1 MFNVVAGGR
10 ANNLCILQTMF
21 LRSTPK
27 RISFVVVGSAI
38 GLTLHSRFIRNDSSS
53 NAQWPRARP
62 LVGSRSK
69 ELSGQKKDDG
79 DTNAVERPDE
89 DTSSFKDDDSAAW
102 AAFSSRFASIGKSV
116 TSVYWPDF
124 VGKIADQILPEWAQ
138 ALPDYVTKLQKEIE
152 MAPGSLAEEIWQDAQ
167 DSDLHPNIKA
177 HAQVRISKDLC
188 PDELAFID
196 KRKRYTTQALA
207 RYLGIPEAEV
217 DPQDVPTIAMCGSGG
232 GLRALV
238 AGASSFLSS
247 QEAGLFDCA
256 TYTAGVSG
264 SCWLQTLYFSSLGA
278 RRHGSIIEHL
288 KRRIGVHI
296 AYPPSFLELLTRAPT
311 NKYLLSGP
319 IEKLKGDP
327 NASFGLVDVYGVLLA
342 SRLLVPRD
350 ELGVNDRD
358 LKLSNQRTHLA
369 EGANPL
375 PIYAAVRHE
384 IPIEEQKAEDKK
396 ATGKV
401 SDAVKEEAKREAWFQ
416 WFEFTP
422 YELFCEEWDAGI
434 PSWSIGRHFFQ
445 GRGLFNDRDLAP
457 PELGIPFMMGVWGS
471 AFCAT
476 LAHYYKEVRPIVK
489 GLIGFAGIDDLIEG
503 RNDDLIKVHPIDP
516 GSIPNYALGLEGLL
530 PATCPKSIFQD
541 RYLELMD
548 AVSRLSYYMPEVVL
562 RLFDTSK
569 YNNQY

>member
-1 MFNVVAGGR
+1 
-10 ANNLCILQTMF
+10 MF
-21 LRSTPK
+21 LRSAPK
-27 RISFVVVGSAI
+27 RISLVVVSSAV

-53 NAQWPRARP
+53 NAQWPRTRP

-69 ELSGQKKDDG
+69 EPNGQKTDDG
-79 DTNAVERPDE
+79 DTNVVERADE
-89 DTSSFKDDDSAAW
+89 DASSSKDDDSAAW

-116 TSVYWPDF
+116 TSIDWPDF

-138 ALPDYVTKLQKEIE
+138 ALPEYVTKLQKEIE

-217 DPQDVPTIAMCGSGG
+217 DPRDVPTIAMCGSGG

-350 ELGVNDRD
+350 ELGVDDRD
-358 LKLSNQRTHLA
+358 LKLSNQRTYLA

-396 ATGKV
+396 TTGKV
-401 SDAVKEEAKREAWFQ
+401 SDAVKEEAKKEAWFQ

-434 PSWSIGRHFFQ
+434 PSWSIGRHFSQ
-445 GRGLFNDRDLAP
+445 GRGLFNERDLAL

-476 LAHYYKEVRPIVK
+476 LAHYYKEVRPVVK

-541 RYLELMD
+541 KYLELMD
-548 AVSRLSYYMPEVVL
+548 AVSR
-562 RLFDTSK
+562 
-569 YNNQY
+569 